1 MKRVL
6 IVIALL
12 IVVGVA
18 LVLALNFR
26 DESPLVADAAPFTA
40 QQVARGEYLARAG
53 NCAGC
58 HTERGGVPYAGGR
71 GIATP
76 FGTVFAP
83 NLTPHPQHGL
93 GGWTS
98 ALFWRAMHNGRS
110 ADGRLL
116 YPVFPYTELTRI
128 TREDSDALFAYL
140 RSLPATDKPN
150 RPHTLSFPYDTQ
162 AALAVWR
169 AAFFRP
175 GAVAHDDTRPAAWN
189 RGAYLVEGL
198 GHCNACHSSRNA
210 LGASSGIA
218 LGGGLIPIQNWYAPS
233 LNDAREAGVADWE
246 LPKIVALLHDGV
258 ADASRGGSVTG
269 PMVEVV
275 TGSLQHLSADDLLA
289 MASYLKA
296 LPPHDVKD
304 PPKPVPISAAA
315 MEQGGKLYEQH
326 CVGCHGKQGEGAPP
340 AYPPLAGNRAVT
352 MASAANL
359 VHIVLEGGFAPST
372 PANPRPYGMPPF
384 ATVLSDAELASVL
397 SHVRGSWGNAA
408 AEVSPVDVAR
418 LRSGR

>member
-6 IVIALL
+6 IAFVLL
-12 IVVGVA
+12 LAAGVA

-26 DESPLVADAAPFTA
+26 DEPALVADAAPFTA

-58 HTERGGVPYAGGR
+58 HTERGGVTYGGGR

-116 YPVFPYTELTRI
+116 YPVFPYTELTRV

-140 RSLPATDKPN
+140 RSLPAADKPN
-150 RPHTLSFPYDTQ
+150 RPHVLSFPYDTQ

-175 GAVAHDDTRPAAWN
+175 GSVAHDATRSAAWN

-233 LNDAREAGVADWE
+233 LNDAREAGVADRT
-246 LPKIVALLHDGV
+246 LPQIVALLHDGV

-289 MASYLKA
+289 MATYLKA

-304 PPKPVPISAAA
+304 PPKPTPISAAA

-340 AYPPLAGNRAVT
+340 AYPPLAGNRSVT

-397 SHVRGSWGNAA
+397 SHVRGSWGNAGS
-408 AEVSPVDVAR
+408 EVSPLDVAR